1 MFKMIPIKFVYFNI
15 ILIKEIILIKN
26 RNYKKYKLN

>member
-15 ILIKEIILIKN
+15 ILIKEIILIKS